1 MSGRGN
7 SKQEIEDTG
16 RIITGNRRD
25 WRDSVPGI
33 GETGKIIDRE

>member
-7 SKQEIEDTG
+7 SKREIEDTG

-25 WRDSVPGI
+25 WKTSVQGI
-33 GETGKIIDRE
+33 GETRKIVDRE